1 MFVLIFY
8 YRPVLI
14 VWAENKPSTHSLFK
28 LQSVALIVLLQQYP
42 LRNESTLQIIMPN
55 RNHIYNIAHRGARS
69 LAPENTMPAF
79 VKAWQMGAHGVETDV
94 SVTSDGQLILFH
106 DDTFMRTTNIGQ
118 IFPKRKKD
126 PLHTFTSGEIQTLDA
141 GSWFIEVDP
150 FATIKSGEVTFEEQ
164 QAMINT
170 SVPQLEELLL
180 FVKEKSLFIN
190 IEIKLLPKAIA
201 TFPIV
206 EKVLSLLDSV
216 QLPPGMFSIS
226 SFNHLYL
233 KKIETLRPDI
243 EVNAVIGG
251 YPFLIHNWGNY
262 EFAVYNADA
271 KFIDSKQIEQ
281 ALQHGCRV
289 NLYIVND
296 TKEMIRFL
304 QEGVGKIITDFPQ
317 LLAQLGDL
325 FQSGYSE

>member
-1 MFVLIFY
+1 MSY
-8 YRPVLI
+8 
-14 VWAENKPSTHSLFK
+14 S
-28 LQSVALIVLLQQYP
+28 
-42 LRNESTLQIIMPN
+42 ESILSIIMSN
-55 RNHIYNIAHRGARS
+55 CKYIYNIAHRGARS

-79 VKAWQMGAHGVETDV
+79 VKAWQTGAHGVETDV

-106 DDTFMRTTNIGQ
+106 DDTFIRTTDIRK
-118 IFPKRKKD
+118 IFPKRKED
-126 PLHTFTSGEIQTLDA
+126 PLHTFTWQEIQKLDA

-164 QAMINT
+164 QAMVNI
-170 SVPQLEELLL
+170 SVPSLEELLL
-180 FVKEKSLFIN
+180 FVKQKSLFIN
-190 IEIKLLPKAIA
+190 IEIKNLPEAIA

-216 QLPPGMFSIS
+216 QLASDMFSIS

-233 KKIETLRPDI
+233 KKIEKLRPDI
-243 EVNAVIGG
+243 EVNALIGG
-251 YPFLIHNWGNY
+251 YPFLINNWGNY

-271 KFIDSKQIEQ
+271 NVIDSEQIEK

-296 TKEMIRFL
+296 TQSMARFL
-304 QEGVGKIITDFPQ
+304 REGVDKIITDYPQ
-317 LLAQLGDL
+317 LLAQLGYGAHWS
-325 FQSGYSE
+325 QK

>member
-1 MFVLIFY
+1 
-8 YRPVLI
+8 
-14 VWAENKPSTHSLFK
+14 
-28 LQSVALIVLLQQYP
+28 
-42 LRNESTLQIIMPN
+42 MPN
-55 RNHIYNIAHRGARS
+55 CKYIYNIAHRGARS

-79 VKAWQMGAHGVETDV
+79 VKAWQTGAHGVETDV

-106 DDTFMRTTNIGQ
+106 DDTFMRTTNIAK
-118 IFPKRKKD
+118 IFPKRIKD
-126 PLHTFTSGEIQTLDA
+126 PLHTFTWQEVQKLDA

-164 QAMINT
+164 QAMINI
-170 SVPQLEELLL
+170 SVPLLEELLL
-180 FVKEKSLFIN
+180 FVKKKSLFIN
-190 IEIKLLPKAIA
+190 IEIKNLPEAIA

-216 QLPPGMFSIS
+216 QLASDMFSIS

-233 KKIETLRPDI
+233 KKIEELRPDI
-243 EVNAVIGG
+243 EVNALIGG

-262 EFAVYNADA
+262 EFGVYNADA
-271 KFIDSKQIEQ
+271 NIIDSQQIEK

-296 TKEMIRFL
+296 TKAMVRFL
-304 QEGVGKIITDFPQ
+304 REGVDKIITDFPQ
-317 LLAQLGDL
+317 LLAQLGDCA
-325 FQSGYSE
+325 GWDEK